1 MSPAG
6 VWYVGVRLFVQLFS
20 LILCM
25 SKIFLQRKETEISY
39 KKSNEEANLCVQIG
53 DVLQSTLREINGSV
67 CGTLPAASQKEG
79 VGL

>member
-1 MSPAG
+1 
-6 VWYVGVRLFVQLFS
+6 
-20 LILCM
+20 M

-39 KKSNEEANLCVQIG
+39 KSNEEANLCVQIG